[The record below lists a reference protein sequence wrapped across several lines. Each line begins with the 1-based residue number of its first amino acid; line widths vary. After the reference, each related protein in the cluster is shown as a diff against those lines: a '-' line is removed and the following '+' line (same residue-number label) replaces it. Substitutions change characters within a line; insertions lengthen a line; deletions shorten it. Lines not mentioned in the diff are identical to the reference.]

1 MKTCYFCANWLN
13 EEQNKAYE
21 EAMEA
26 LKENKT
32 IDIEHSYIPR
42 EQKYL
47 GVRIDDNPEYFR
59 NKKMARVVSEDN
71 MEGIKNSD
79 VYLIVYLPNQEY
91 SDIDAG
97 LEVIYPHTM
106 GKYNLLVIPDD
117 QYDNA
122 STDLMNR
129 EEVDNTIKISELK
142 DFDFNN
148 LKLKSPIDFDDLD
161 SDFNDEEFY

>member
-1 MKTCYFCANWLN
+1 MKTVYFCASWFSD
-13 EEQNKAYE
+13 EQDKAYK
-21 EAMEA
+21 EAIKA
-26 LKENKT
+26 LKENNT
-32 IDIEHSYIPR
+32 VDIEHSYIPR
-42 EQKYL
+42 EHKYS

-59 NKKMARVVSEDN
+59 NKKMARLVSEEN
-71 MEGIKNSD
+71 VKGIQNTD
-79 VYLIVYLPNQEY
+79 VYLIVYLPNQEH
-91 SDIDAG
+91 SDVDAG

-122 STDLMNR
+122 STDLMSR
-129 EEVDNTIKISELK
+129 DEVDNTIKISELK

-148 LKLKSPIDFDDLD
+148 LKLKSPVDFDDLG